1 MADKWILSWNWCS
14 LIVLIAFSCN
24 KAPSPTHPCSSGL
37 TVQCITCMLHS
48 ESPRGV
54 GIHVKKYRYVT
65 YYTLILETVSSS
77 NVWVK
82 RMKHI
87 QKLASYKNC
96 TILVL
101 FSWNFVRIIIS
112 WGNHFH
118 QVSQWKDKKCGYL
131 LLLNFWT
138 CLVFWSREIRAILEF
153 SFWPLLLPDA
163 TNFEKIASKCKD
175 P

>member
-24 KAPSPTHPCSSGL
+24 KAPSPTHPCASGL

-101 FSWNFVRIIIS
+101 FSWNFVRMSNSSDDQSYQRMEKNVDFYYWPIFQCVLFFLPQ
-112 WGNHFH
+112 N
-118 QVSQWKDKKCGYL
+118 
-131 LLLNFWT
+131 
-138 CLVFWSREIRAILEF
+138 LERF
-153 SFWPLLLPDA
+153 FKA
-163 TNFEKIASKCKD
+163 TLDQSN
-175 P
+175 